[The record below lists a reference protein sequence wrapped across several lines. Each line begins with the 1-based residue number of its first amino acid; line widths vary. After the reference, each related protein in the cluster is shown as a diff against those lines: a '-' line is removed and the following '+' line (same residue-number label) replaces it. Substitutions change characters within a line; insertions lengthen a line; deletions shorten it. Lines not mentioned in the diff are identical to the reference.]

1 MVVIASPPPLK
12 PPSPLFRIVAA
23 GSFML
28 RIFDPTRHGTTAL
41 TRRFRARAF
50 GGKLP
55 PKSSLGKLPPKSSLS
70 FRYFGPLGRFD
81 HQRLALGFRS
91 ASRPEGFP
99 ADRSETATHRP
110 GGSLPVVCVKTRQ
123 RLSPTGSSSE
133 DPDRGISYA
142 GLTLSCCLVECFGDV
157 GVIEIKGQQIAR
169 LELTR
174 DLTLLD
180 LRGSGAMRA
189 GAVAALAKI
198 ADRHLSQAWSRYFY
212 EQTADYGQ
220 LDGISYLN
228 AHNDEEAIAIYER
241 AQSAQV
247 CPDSQILPLN
257 HPSLR
262 PAILEAALT
271 KHLDFLA

>member
-12 PPSPLFRIVAA
+12 SPSPLFRILAA
-23 GSFML
+23 SSFIL
-28 RIFDPTRHGTTAL
+28 RIFDPTRHSTA
-41 TRRFRARAF
+41 
-50 GGKLP
+50 
-55 PKSSLGKLPPKSSLS
+55 LS

-81 HQRLALGFRS
+81 HQRLALG
-91 ASRPEGFP
+91 GFP
-99 ADRSETATHRP
+99 ADRSETAARSREVP
-110 GGSLPVVCVKTRQ
+110 SRIMRDKTRQ
-123 RLSPTGSSSE
+123 RLSPTSSSSE

-189 GAVAALAKI
+189 GAVAALAKT
-198 ADRHLSQAWSRYFY
+198 ADRNLSQAWSRYFY

-228 AHNDEEAIAIYER
+228 AHNGEEAIALYSL
-241 AQSAQV
+241 AQSALV
-247 CPDSQILPLN
+247 CPDSQILSLN
-257 HPSLR
+257 HSSLR
-262 PAILEAALT
+262 PAILEAALAN
-271 KHLDFLA
+271 HLDFLP

>member
-1 MVVIASPPPLK
+1 MVLIASPPPLK
-12 PPSPLFRIVAA
+12 PPSPLFRSLVA

-41 TRRFRARAF
+41 
-50 GGKLP
+50 
-55 PKSSLGKLPPKSSLS
+55 S

-81 HQRLALGFRS
+81 HQRL
-91 ASRPEGFP
+91 
-99 ADRSETATHRP
+99 
-110 GGSLPVVCVKTRQ
+110 SL
-123 RLSPTGSSSE
+123 TGSSSSKDTVGVSLSLE
-133 DPDRGISYA
+133 NRGISYA

-198 ADRHLSQAWSRYFY
+198 ADRNLSQAWSRYFY
-212 EQTADYGQ
+212 EQTADYGH

-241 AQSAQV
+241 AQSALV

-262 PAILEAALT
+262 PAILEAALAN
-271 KHLDFLA
+271 HLDFLA

>member
-12 PPSPLFRIVAA
+12 PPSPLFRILPA
-23 GSFML
+23 GSFIL

-41 TRRFRARAF
+41 
-50 GGKLP
+50 
-55 PKSSLGKLPPKSSLS
+55 S

-81 HQRLALGFRS
+81 H
-91 ASRPEGFP
+91 
-99 ADRSETATHRP
+99 
-110 GGSLPVVCVKTRQ
+110 Q

-198 ADRHLSQAWSRYFY
+198 ADRNLSQAWSRYFY

-228 AHNDEEAIAIYER
+228 AHNDEEAIALYER
-241 AQSAQV
+241 SQSALA
-247 CPDSQILPLN
+247 CTDAQILPLN

-271 KHLDFLA
+271 NHLDFLA

>member
-12 PPSPLFRIVAA
+12 PPSPLFRSLVA

-28 RIFDPTRHGTTAL
+28 RIFDPIRHGTTA
-41 TRRFRARAF
+41 
-50 GGKLP
+50 
-55 PKSSLGKLPPKSSLS
+55 LS

-81 HQRLALGFRS
+81 H
-91 ASRPEGFP
+91 
-99 ADRSETATHRP
+99 
-110 GGSLPVVCVKTRQ
+110 Q

-180 LRGSGAMRA
+180 LRGCGAMRA

-198 ADRHLSQAWSRYFY
+198 ADRNLSQAWSRYFY
-212 EQTADYGQ
+212 ERTADYGQ

-228 AHNDEEAIAIYER
+228 AHNDQEANGLPSATAIAIYER
-241 AQSAQV
+241 AQSALV

-271 KHLDFLA
+271 NHLDFLP